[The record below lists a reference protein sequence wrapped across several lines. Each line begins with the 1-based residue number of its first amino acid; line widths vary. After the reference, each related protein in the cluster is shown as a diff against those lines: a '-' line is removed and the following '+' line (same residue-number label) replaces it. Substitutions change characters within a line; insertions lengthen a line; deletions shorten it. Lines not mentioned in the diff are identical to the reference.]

1 MPAIIR
7 QSAMVKL
14 SFVFEVIFGANL
26 GPGEYHTEEF
36 LLQHVVKIYN
46 VYNFAQ
52 SYFWLF

>member
-1 MPAIIR
+1 
-7 QSAMVKL
+7 MVKL